1 VDIKEAVKFYRLL
14 LNSSHPNSLFAYLAR
29 ISIGFLLLRTFL
41 CTDKIEYLDEAISIL
56 WDVVNNPGLQLVH
69 FALIHMLILLRSLRF
84 KRLSDRE
91 DINAIMELLPVAVN
105 DRRGRTPERF
115 QLSCSWAW
123 LARFLGHPCVST
135 AYDCAISLMQDTLT
149 FAPTLDVQHSRL
161 VAMRGNFET
170 MPLGYASYLVHTGR
184 LEQAVEI
191 LEQGRALIWS
201 EMRGLR
207 TSIDRLRATDSVLAD
222 NFTAVNRELER
233 LTLTVFPTTNEGG
246 GDYDLAGMD
255 PFGNLVV
262 QQRKLLNERD
272 KLISRVQALPG
283 FETFLKALPFNALQS
298 AAADGPI
305 IIINHCR
312 WRSDILILLH
322 NSPPSLIPT
331 THSFFGHASKL
342 RDRLLS
348 AQKDLDSAEYDDALR
363 DVLKELYEIVGRP
376 VIQRLDELG
385 VAKQSRVWWCPT
397 SVFCTLP
404 LHAMGPIPSH
414 DDTDPKKYFLD
425 LYIPSYTTSL
435 SALIESRKLGSQTLD
450 KPSILLV
457 AQPDAN
463 SMPEALK
470 EMQVV
475 QDVSTEVTTL
485 LGAMATP
492 TAVLERLRDH
502 RFVHVVSHGTLVTGK
517 PFEAWFK
524 LYDGKRLSLFDI
536 VRSRLPDAEFAF
548 LSACSTAQLT
558 DESLADEGLHL
569 AAAMQYCGFRSVVGT
584 MWKVLDEDGKVL
596 AGNFYRSVFSEKGQG
611 GCYYERTAKALRGA
625 VRKLRGRRGTT
636 LERWVRALWRM
647 IDWACQW

>member
-1 VDIKEAVKFYRLL
+1 
-14 LNSSHPNSLFAYLAR
+14 
-29 ISIGFLLLRTFL
+29 
-41 CTDKIEYLDEAISIL
+41 
-56 WDVVNNPGLQLVH
+56 
-69 FALIHMLILLRSLRF
+69 MLILLRSLRF
-84 KRLSDRE
+84 KRLSHRE

-105 DRRGRTPERF
+105 DERGSMPERF

-161 VAMRGNFET
+161 VAIRGSIET

-184 LEQAVEI
+184 LEEAIEI
-191 LEQGRALIWS
+191 LERGRALIWS

-207 TSIDRLRATDSVLAD
+207 TSIDRLRATDSLLAD
-222 NFTAVNRELER
+222 NFTAINRDLER
-233 LTLTVFPTTNEGG
+233 LTLT
-246 GDYDLAGMD
+246 
-255 PFGNLVV
+255 
-262 QQRKLLNERD
+262 LLNERD

-331 THSFFGHASKL
+331 THSFFGHANKL

-348 AQKDLDSAEYDDALR
+348 AQDKGLDSAEYDAALR

-385 VAKQSRVWWCPT
+385 VPRQSRVWWCPT

-404 LHAMGPIPSH
+404 LHAMGPIPSR
-414 DDTDPKKYFLD
+414 DNTDKYFLD

-435 SALIESRKLGSQTLD
+435 SALIEFRKLGSQTLD

-457 AQPDAN
+457 AQPDSN
-463 SMPEALK
+463 MPKALE

-475 QDVSTEVTTL
+475 QAVGTKVTTL
-485 LGAMATP
+485 LGAMTTP
-492 TAVLERLRDH
+492 TTVLERLRDH
-502 RFVHVVSHGTLVTGK
+502 RFVHIVSHGTLVTGK

-524 LYDGKRLSLFDI
+524 LYDGKRLSLLDI

-569 AAAMQYCGFRSVVGT
+569 AAAMQHCGFRSVVGT
-584 MWKVLDEDGKVL
+584 MWKVADKDGKVL
-596 AGNFYRSVFSEKGQG
+596 AGNFYRSVFSEKGQLEG
-611 GCYYERTAKALRGA
+611 GRYYERTAKALRGA
-625 VRKLRGRRGTT
+625 VRKLRGRRGVT
-636 LERWVRALWRM
+636 LERWVNFVHYGA
-647 IDWACQW
+647 